1 MVKQGT
7 IFGPIMCCAET
18 STVNSIGEEV
28 KYRYGKINIGMP
40 VFMDDIAT
48 AGKAEHIRKG
58 INNCARM
65 EREKKISFGLK
76 KTKYM
81 IVKTGRE
88 EEDEINETAKAGR
101 IQRTDKCKY
110 LGITISTDGQLTEHI
125 KELNTRCDIINREIC
140 AIGAKTQV
148 GKEEVRVK
156 LKLFETCLM
165 PALLYGMEAWKKLT
179 KAEVQQLEKIQG
191 KALKRIFS
199 LPITTPYI
207 GLIIET
213 GAWPAEQRINYRSLM
228 LYHNIINSSKDRL
241 VKQIVQEQRA
251 QNHQNT
257 FYGKVRTIAEELNIK
272 LEAAVAMKKSE
283 WKRTIKDKIQN
294 KIQERVEKEMENK
307 TKLRT
312 VREDKWERKEYIAKC
327 DSDLVKDIIKIRLHM
342 WELKKNYP
350 REEEDMKCPICNQKE
365 DTTEHV
371 LECQTAETVYRISD
385 NTPNQWTEV
394 VKLYRQNKELRK

>member
-1 MVKQGT
+1 M
-7 IFGPIMCCAET
+7 
-18 STVNSIGEEV
+18 
-28 KYRYGKINIGMP
+28 
-40 VFMDDIAT
+40 
-48 AGKAEHIRKG
+48 
-58 INNCARM
+58 
-65 EREKKISFGLK
+65 
-76 KTKYM
+76 
-81 IVKTGRE
+81 
-88 EEDEINETAKAGR
+88 
-101 IQRTDKCKY
+101 
-110 LGITISTDGQLTEHI
+110 TEHI
-125 KELNTRCDIINREIC
+125 KELSTRCDTINREIC
-140 AIGAKTQV
+140 ATGAKTQV

-165 PALLYGMEAWKKLT
+165 PALLYGMESWKKLS

-199 LPITTPYI
+199 LPITTLYI

-213 GAWPAEQRINYRSLM
+213 GVWPAEQRINYRSLM

-257 FYGKVRTIAEELNIK
+257 YGKVKTIAEELNIK

-283 WKRTIKDKIQN
+283 WKRTIKDKVQN

-327 DSDLVKDIIKIRLHM
+327 DGNLVKDIIKIRLHM

-365 DTTEHV
+365 DTTEYV